1 MVAGDPQKK
10 TINLTVP
17 RKVHLGEPFV
27 ISGNLVHPKS
37 GVGYV
42 ELVVQTQLDGGKW
55 ENIGETVTDLD
66 GKFEANLKAPTQKGE
81 YKLRVSVPKTRLYLG
96 GLANTK
102 TITVDNHNPGSDG
115 TFLDSFYK
123 WAPILAVVSL
133 GVAMVG
139 LGTYNP
145 KKNKQGELKKKLN

>member
-1 MVAGDPQKK
+1 MVDDAPQEK
-10 TINLTVP
+10 TVNLTVP

-27 ISGNLVHPKS
+27 ISGNLVHSKS

-42 ELVVQTQLDGGKW
+42 ELIVQTQQNGGKW

-123 WAPILAVVSL
+123 WAPILAVASL

-139 LGTYNP
+139 LGVYTP
-145 KKNKQGELKKKLN
+145 KDELDGSEKKS